1 MGFHPDGNTSD
12 LKPGDLEALGAGR
25 AAPANDTEET
35 NRRLWLLATASKS
48 FAEVSRDLS
57 AALNVIAQRLVEM
70 VGDTASVALI
80 SLLRADGTALENAA
94 ARAREPHLCEYLEE
108 LSREPAQP
116 IGVGLRGR
124 VAATGE
130 GMFVSKLDAASPL
143 AAELAGAARLLQRFG
158 TMSLMIVPLRVGQ
171 RILGT
176 VTMTRA
182 APAPPFS
189 TTDLT
194 YVEELADRAA
204 LTIEN
209 ARLFEAATRASRV
222 RDRLLFVAGHELLHP
237 LTVLRLQIASLR
249 RQDFDP
255 ARAAGKLEMTAR
267 SLDRIH
273 KLTEQ
278 LIDLSCIAA
287 GQLTLRREAIDLC
300 TLVHEVVAT
309 FSEQIQQSG
318 CDVDLYAPDS
328 IVGQWDRARIGQVI
342 ANLLANAYKHGGGH
356 PVEIAVGRAGDM
368 VFVQVK
374 DHGTGIPA
382 EQQARIFQ
390 GFERAVAERPMGGLR
405 LGLWICREI
414 VEGHGGRLTVDS
426 APGAGSTFTVYLP
439 SSRAA
444 STAA

>member
-1 MGFHPDGNTSD
+1 
-12 LKPGDLEALGAGR
+12 
-25 AAPANDTEET
+25 
-35 NRRLWLLATASKS
+35 
-48 FAEVSRDLS
+48 
-57 AALNVIAQRLVEM
+57 
-70 VGDTASVALI
+70 VALI
-80 SLLRADGTALENAA
+80 SLVRQDGTMLENAA

-108 LSREPAQP
+108 LSREPPQP

-130 GMFVSKLDAASPL
+130 GLFVSELDATSPL
-143 AAELAGAARLLQRFG
+143 ASELAGAALLLRRFG
-158 TMSLMIVPLRVGQ
+158 SMSLMIVPLRVGQ

-176 VTMTRA
+176 VTMSRA

-189 TTDLT
+189 AADLT
-194 YVEELADRAA
+194 YVEELADIAA

-267 SLDRIH
+267 SLERIN

-287 GQLTLRREAIDLC
+287 GQLALKREAIDLV
-300 TLVHEVVAT
+300 TLVREVAEL

-318 CDVDLYAPDS
+318 CELDLYAPDS
-328 IVGQWDRARIGQVI
+328 IVGQWDRLRVGQVI
-342 ANLLANAYKHGGGH
+342 TNLFANACKHGGGH

-368 VFVQVK
+368 AFVQVK
-374 DHGTGIPA
+374 DHGSGIPA

-390 GFERAVAERPMGGLR
+390 NFERAVAERPLGGLR

-414 VEGHGGRLTVDS
+414 VEGHGGRITVDS
-426 APGAGSTFTVYLP
+426 VPGAGSTFTVYLP
-439 SSRAA
+439 SQRHATA
-444 STAA
+444 S